1 MLLRLAIETRKLC
14 RIKSMSHLR
23 EKLVLASGSPRRAEI
38 LERAGWPHEIIVAG
52 IDETLFPN
60 EEAATYVQR
69 LARSKAEAVASRLE
83 QGLVLGADTT
93 VVVAN
98 QILGQPAD
106 EADARRMLNLL
117 NAKWHEVLTGVA
129 LVRVG
134 GETRVAYET
143 TRVRFAEMSDDE
155 IDWYISTGE
164 PFGKAGAYG
173 IQGKASL
180 FVEEIEGDYFNIMG
194 LPIRLVYELAA
205 DLHGFLTD

>member
-1 MLLRLAIETRKLC
+1 
-14 RIKSMSHLR
+14 MSHLR
-23 EKLVLASGSPRRAEI
+23 EKLVLASSSPRRAEI

-60 EEAATYVQR
+60 EKAGDYVQR
-69 LARSKAEAVASRLE
+69 LARSKAEAVASRLT

-129 LVRVG
+129 VVRVG

-143 TRVRFAEMSDDE
+143 TRVRFAEMSENE

-194 LPIRLVYELAA
+194 LPIRLVYKLAT
-205 DLHGFLTD
+205 DLHGFSRI

>member
-1 MLLRLAIETRKLC
+1 MKQNAN
-14 RIKSMSHLR
+14 HLR

-52 IDETLFPN
+52 IDETLLPN
-60 EEAATYVQR
+60 EEAAAYVQR
-69 LARSKAEAVASRLE
+69 LARSKAEKVASGLDH
-83 QGLVLGADTT
+83 GLVLGADTT

-98 QILGQPAD
+98 QILGQPVD
-106 EADARRMLNLL
+106 EADAGRMLNLL
-117 NAKWHEVLTGVA
+117 NAKWHDVLTGVA
-129 LVRVG
+129 VVRVG

-155 IDWYISTGE
+155 IDWYIGTGE

-180 FVEEIEGDYFNIMG
+180 FIEEIEGDYFNIMG
-194 LPIRLVYELAA
+194 LPIRLVYEL
-205 DLHGFLTD
+205 TV